1 MIIKM
6 QLWATAKAVP
16 RGKFMAL
23 SATFRKEEK
32 LKIIY

>member
-6 QLWATAKAVP
+6 QSWAAAKAVF

-23 SATFRKEEK
+23 SATFRKEK